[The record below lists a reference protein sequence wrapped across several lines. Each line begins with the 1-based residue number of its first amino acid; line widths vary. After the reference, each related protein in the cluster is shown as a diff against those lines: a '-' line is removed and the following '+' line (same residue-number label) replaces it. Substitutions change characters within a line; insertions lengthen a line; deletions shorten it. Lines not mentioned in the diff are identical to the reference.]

1 MSLLNLQNHNIIHY
15 LLKNSLVLRNTN
27 TLDLF
32 GFDIIFEKINSPQSG
47 GSPIEDESDQENMF
61 FIKFIHLKIPT
72 VHSGPCTV
80 NKNTIIGIFLKMF
93 DLAIILYSKNNR
105 NEF

>member
-1 MSLLNLQNHNIIHY
+1 MSRLNLQNHQIIIY
-15 LLKNSLVLRNTN
+15 LFKNRLVLRNTN

-32 GFDIIFEKINSPQSG
+32 GFDIIFEKIESQ
-47 GSPIEDESDQENMF
+47 ITDDSDQENMF
-61 FIKFIHLKIPT
+61 FIKFIHQKTPI

-93 DLAIILYSKNNR
+93 DLAIILHSKNNK
-105 NEF
+105 N